1 MDQYLHG
8 FHHFLKSKEWNDFMK
23 KGKIFAICI
32 VVCLILIFTVYS
44 NRKVKGVNLFGFAKP
59 EKMTIEMEIGSVR
72 NKVMA
77 DKDKEKFISYLNNAG
92 YKKVKSE
99 LIEGVSVLYIKSKDK
114 KWQIGIAGSKVFYN
128 GKCYEMDREVINDLR
143 GLAGF

>member
-1 MDQYLHG
+1 
-8 FHHFLKSKEWNDFMK
+8 MK

-32 VVCLILIFTVYS
+32 VVCLILIFAVYS
-44 NRKVKGVNLFGFAKP
+44 NKKVKGVKLFGFAKP

-99 LIEGVSVLYIKSKDK
+99 LIEGVSVLYIKSKTK
-114 KWQIGIAGSKVFYN
+114 N
-128 GKCYEMDREVINDLR
+128 GRL
-143 GLAGF
+143 GLPGQKYFIMENVMRWIERLLTI

>member
-1 MDQYLHG
+1 
-8 FHHFLKSKEWNDFMK
+8 MK

-32 VVCLILIFTVYS
+32 VMCLILIFVIYS
-44 NRKVKGVNLFGFAKP
+44 NRKIKGVKLFGFAKS

-128 GKCYEMDREVINDLR
+128 GNCYEMDREVINDLR
-143 GLAGF
+143 ELAGF

>member
-1 MDQYLHG
+1 
-8 FHHFLKSKEWNDFMK
+8 MK

-32 VVCLILIFTVYS
+32 VVCLILIFAVYS
-44 NRKVKGVNLFGFAKP
+44 NKKVKGVKLFGFAKP

-99 LIEGVSVLYIKSKDK
+99 LIEGVVSYKITVVL
-114 KWQIGIAGSKVFYN
+114 Q
-128 GKCYEMDREVINDLR
+128 M
-143 GLAGF
+143 

>member
-1 MDQYLHG
+1 
-8 FHHFLKSKEWNDFMK
+8 MK
-23 KGKIFAICI
+23 KGKIFAFCI
-32 VVCLILIFTVYS
+32 VVCFILIFAIYS
-44 NRKVKGVNLFGFAKP
+44 NRKIKGVKLFGFTKP
-59 EKMTIEMEIGSVR
+59 ENMTIEMEIGSVR

-114 KWQIGIAGSKVFYN
+114 KWQIGIAGSIVFYN
-128 GKCYEMDREVINDLR
+128 GNCYEMDREVINDLR
-143 GLAGF
+143 ELAGF

>member
-1 MDQYLHG
+1 
-8 FHHFLKSKEWNDFMK
+8 MK

-32 VVCLILIFTVYS
+32 VVCLILIFAVYS
-44 NRKVKGVNLFGFAKP
+44 NRKVKGVKLFDFAKP

-99 LIEGVSVLYIKSKDK
+99 LIEGVSVLYIKSKDQ

-143 GLAGF
+143 ELAGF

>member
-1 MDQYLHG
+1 
-8 FHHFLKSKEWNDFMK
+8 MK

-32 VVCLILIFTVYS
+32 VVCLILIFAVYS
-44 NRKVKGVNLFGFAKP
+44 NRKVKGVKLFGFAKL

-143 GLAGF
+143 ELAGF

>member
-1 MDQYLHG
+1 
-8 FHHFLKSKEWNDFMK
+8 MK

-32 VVCLILIFTVYS
+32 VVCLILIFAVYS
-44 NRKVKGVNLFGFAKP
+44 NKKVKGVKLFCFAKP

-99 LIEGVSVLYIKSKDK
+99 LIEGVSVIYIKSKDK

-143 GLAGF
+143 ELAGL

>member
-8 FHHFLKSKEWNDFMK
+8 FHHCLKSKEWNDFMK

-32 VVCLILIFTVYS
+32 VVCLILIFAVYS
-44 NRKVKGVNLFGFAKP
+44 NKKVKGVKLFGFAKP
-59 EKMTIEMEIGSVR
+59 EKMTIEMVIGSVR

-99 LIEGVSVLYIKSKDK
+99 LIEGVSVLYIKSKEK

-143 GLAGF
+143 ELAGF

>member
-1 MDQYLHG
+1 
-8 FHHFLKSKEWNDFMK
+8 MK

-44 NRKVKGVNLFGFAKP
+44 NRKVKGVKLFGFAKH

-77 DKDKEKFISYLNNAG
+77 DKDKEKFISYLTNAG

>member
-1 MDQYLHG
+1 
-8 FHHFLKSKEWNDFMK
+8 MK

-32 VVCLILIFTVYS
+32 VVCLILIFAVYS
-44 NRKVKGVNLFGFAKP
+44 NKKVKGVKLFDFAKP

>member
-1 MDQYLHG
+1 
-8 FHHFLKSKEWNDFMK
+8 MK

-32 VVCLILIFTVYS
+32 VVCLILIFAVYS
-44 NRKVKGVNLFGFAKP
+44 NKKVKGVKLFGFSKP

-143 GLAGF
+143 ELAGF

>member
-1 MDQYLHG
+1 
-8 FHHFLKSKEWNDFMK
+8 MK

-32 VVCLILIFTVYS
+32 VVCLILIFAVYS
-44 NRKVKGVNLFGFAKP
+44 NKKVKGVKLFGFAKP

-99 LIEGVSVLYIKSKDK
+99 LIEGVSVLYKLIKIMIQVTKY
-114 KWQIGIAGSKVFYN
+114 QFLI
-128 GKCYEMDREVINDLR
+128 MMVIL
-143 GLAGF
+143 LVI